1 MTRAFLSGNEA
12 FAQGVRLSRV
22 QVVSAYPITPQTTVV
37 EALAGMA
44 ANGELNA
51 RFLHVESEHSALSAA
66 IGASMT
72 GARTF
77 TATSSQG
84 LLYMAECL
92 VYASGGR
99 YPIVMM
105 NACRSTALPWNIYG
119 DQRDSLLL
127 ADSGWIQIYAKDAH
141 EALDLALIAYRVAE
155 DPEVSTPFM
164 VCLDGFTI
172 THTYEA
178 VDVHSQQQ
186 ADAFLPP
193 YRTSNRF
200 DFEDPR
206 NLAFSAGPET
216 NYVFKK
222 KEHEGMLRVFGA
234 LEKAEKDFN
243 EIFSR
248 SYSGALETFAT
259 EDAEVVVVTLG
270 AVYGLVVEAVKSLRK
285 QGIRAGA
292 IRLRLIRP
300 FPAGQLKEAL
310 SQVRHVAVLEK
321 DISFGYE
328 GAVLSWVRAAVQKG
342 GLDLNVCGFVAGLG
356 GKDIPEAYIE
366 YAAKTALS
374 GFNGTRFQGFDEED
388 L

>member
-12 FAQGVRLSRV
+12 FAEGVRLARV

-37 EALAGMA
+37 ESLASMV
-44 ANGELNA
+44 ANGKLKA
-51 RFLHVESEHSALSAA
+51 RYLHVESEHSALSAA

-92 VYASGGR
+92 VYAAGGR
-99 YPIVMM
+99 HPIVMM

-127 ADSGWIQIYAKDAH
+127 ADSGWIQIYARDAQ
-141 EALDLALIAYRVAE
+141 EALDLCLIAYRVAE
-155 DPEVSTPFM
+155 DPEVSTPCM

-178 VDVHSQQQ
+178 VDVPSQEQ

-193 YRTSNRF
+193 FKTENKF
-200 DFEDPR
+200 DFAAPK

-216 NYVFKK
+216 NYAFKK
-222 KEHEGMLRVFGA
+222 REHEAMLKVFGK
-234 LEKAEKDFN
+234 LEEAEDDFAR
-243 EIFSR
+243 IFGR
-248 SYSGALETFAT
+248 RYTGAIESWGT
-259 EDAEVVVVTLG
+259 EDAEVVVITLG
-270 AVYGLVVEAVKSLRK
+270 ALYGLALEAAKSLRK

-292 IRLRLIRP
+292 LRLRLIRP
-300 FPAGQLKEAL
+300 FPAAQLAAAL
-310 SQVRHVAVLEK
+310 AKVPHAAVIEK
-321 DISFGYE
+321 DVSFGYE
-328 GAVLSWVRAAVQKG
+328 GAVCTWVRAALQKAG
-342 GLDLNVCGFVAGLG
+342 AGAKVCGFVAGLG
-356 GKDIPEAYIE
+356 GRDVPRE
-366 YAAKTALS
+366 YVEDAAKSALA
-374 GFNGTRFQGFDEED
+374 GFSGTRFQGFEEEEF
-388 L
+388 